1 MSRTR
6 AGRRATALPWTAT
19 LIVPIA
25 LIVVASFGART
36 HGFVGGMLLGIC
48 IALAIASGVVV
59 ALVGAGS
66 AYVRTLPADDAD
78 VAHLADAARVAD
90 LVVLD
95 GLEPL
100 RKDRLGDD
108 R

>member
-19 LIVPIA
+19 LIAPIA

-48 IALAIASGVVV
+48 IALAIASGVV

-90 LVVLD
+90 LAVLD

-100 RKDRLGDD
+100 RADRLGDD

>member
-1 MSRTR
+1 MNRTR

-19 LIVPIA
+19 LIAPIA
-25 LIVVASFGART
+25 LIVVASFGA
-36 HGFVGGMLLGIC
+36 
-48 IALAIASGVVV
+48 
-59 ALVGAGS
+59 GS
-66 AYVRTLPADDAD
+66 AYVRTLPAVDAD

-90 LVVLD
+90 LAVLD

-100 RKDRLGDD
+100 RADRLGDD